1 MFYSIKYN
9 YTQKK
14 MALANHGN
22 VIGTIDLP
30 KIGDR
35 SRFLRAEYVE
45 KVASNIAKGLPLNIL
60 PYDAANTAKYGAK
73 FAYFITVHGVLEDG
87 SKARVTLT
95 GIRPSFDI
103 LYEPRFARKG
113 IDIDAFVTSI
123 GNAVTETNPK
133 IRRGLQL
140 RVHDAK
146 LFNKFQED
154 QNTFVELSFN
164 SLTDRQEI
172 LDLFRE
178 TGYVVCSDDNK
189 SNYLRKLC
197 RDRAINY
204 AAPCE
209 LTNYVV
215 TETHKS
221 TEGVAYYREIEV
233 NVANYRQ
240 LDEPPESLVN
250 SPPLLAAAFDAEMFS
265 DSGNFPRA
273 DRANDYVAIIGL
285 SIGYVGAED
294 TLNIGIYV
302 PSARARGAVHANA
315 SQLYIEAANE
325 SSVLGAFAYVLIR
338 YKPDLITAFNG
349 GEFDWPYI
357 VTRWRKYSQFSP
369 ICQQLSTSELWK
381 TDDASI
387 MSMYFRPE
395 KIKIEAQRFVRSQEL
410 QLPGLLSFDTRNE
423 YRKLYPKDERSSLN
437 YFLKMNNQPLKRDMP
452 IHKLFDILRDG
463 DGAHFALA
471 VDYCVID
478 AKRTFQL
485 MNIRNIVGENIQR
498 AAITR
503 TTLRDSFFRANGV
516 RVRNMVVGRGQELG
530 YRFEVEKRAKAGEQ
544 FVGAFVMTPKTGLY
558 TSRLTVRERIAH
570 RARYADASPHKIECV
585 DDADITQ
592 LQHAVVAR
600 LVARF
605 YADIAALNE
614 TNTQFPDV
622 IRAEFAE
629 AVAKLNADSIADSAA
644 NTLADKIAADIYET
658 PHPIG
663 AVDVESLYPSIIQAL
678 CISPDA
684 MIGDENEM
692 ARLEAK
698 GHVLHHVR
706 FSYCNENVHVA
717 YVRENIAKNE
727 ATTVYGRILFELFR
741 DRKRLKTRLES
752 CKVERDALI
761 KQRTEIGAQIADFDA
776 IANVSKTDSE
786 IGYVSD
792 EDDTKFYPRELTDED
807 GDEAELSDSE
817 SENDVDI
824 KQPSVQQQI
833 ALSRENAEK
842 YLSAAEY
849 ARWTEHT
856 ARYAELTTAIA
867 SRNVM
872 VDSVNAAQNARKVM
886 MNTFYG
892 ILGSDTN
899 SLYRPE
905 IAGSVTAEGQKI
917 WQIMFKKL
925 VEAGATP
932 IYGDTD
938 SVYVTPNAA
947 IYRALDVLYYAG
959 LISKLEYW
967 TRIVERTF
975 VEIKWYT
982 QIINKAFREYTTN
995 DMIRVAYEEV
1005 LWPAKYSRKKK
1016 YGGIAHIKNINFKP
1030 DQLFTRGYD
1039 MYKRNASPLLM
1050 KYGEKVLWS
1059 MFSIDNIST
1068 PLEIT
1073 CDVIRELFTN
1083 NEISLDDFTLTA
1095 TYRPDKNNVP
1105 VQTFVKRM
1113 SEFGKQ
1119 PKPGER
1125 FDYIIVERSRNIYA
1139 INGKRTELKKGDCM
1153 EYKTTV
1159 VEQGLRPNLS
1169 EYFESQICGQLAVF
1183 IAPYIVAPE
1192 DAAINSAITDDERV
1206 KLAREYLEDYI
1217 TQFYT
1222 KEKKLTNRY
1231 KKAYNRIVKHIT
1243 ENIEYTA
1250 GVSSEYLEQTTASK
1264 RYKEKMNAVER
1275 GVAVVCDVARIDEI
1289 SEQNKTLV
1297 KRIVRNVVQ
1306 YTEMNCANVEVDQ
1319 IAHNFYKTIMNN
1331 DAACA
1336 QYRGAHNGTNTTIL
1350 NAFHDAFAAIIHDI
1364 ETDIDNIAKFVEQ
1377 KEKIICETINQ
1388 MRENV
1393 STERE
1398 TDVLNAMCTKFNELN
1413 AENAAFSQHL
1423 NNIIAQ
1429 FYTTYNNLRVTKAVS
1444 RLIALSVE
1452 LPNYRVDI

>member
-1 MFYSIKYN
+1 
-9 YTQKK
+9 
-14 MALANHGN
+14 MALATHGN
-22 VIGTIDLP
+22 VIGTIDLA

-35 SRFLRAEYVE
+35 SRFLRTEYVE
-45 KVASNIAKGLPLNIL
+45 KVASTIANGSPLNIL

-73 FAYFITVHGVLEDG
+73 FAYFVTIQGVLEDG

-113 IDIDAFVTSI
+113 IDIDAFVTII
-123 GNAVTETNPK
+123 GNAVTEKDPK

-140 RVHDAK
+140 RVYDAK
-146 LFNKFQED
+146 LFNKYQED
-154 QNTFVELSFN
+154 KNIFVELSFN
-164 SLTDRQEI
+164 SLGDRQEI
-172 LDLFRE
+172 LDFFRE
-178 TGYVVCSDDNK
+178 SGYVVCSDDNK
-189 SNYLRKLC
+189 SNYIRKLC

-209 LTNYVV
+209 LTDYVV
-215 TETHKS
+215 TETYKS
-221 TEGVAYYREIEV
+221 PEGVAYYREIEV

-250 SPPLLAAAFDAEMFS
+250 SPPLLTAAFDAEMFS

-273 DRANDYVAIIGL
+273 DRANDYVAIIGI
-285 SIGYVGAED
+285 SIGYVSSED
-294 TLNIGIYV
+294 TFNIGIYV
-302 PSARARGAVHANA
+302 PSPRARGYVTANA

-325 SSVLGAFAYVLIR
+325 ASVLGAFAHVLIR
-338 YKPDLITAFNG
+338 FKPDLITAFNG

-357 VTRWRKYSQFSP
+357 VTRWRKYGQFSP
-369 ICQQLSTSELWK
+369 ICQQLSTTEIWK
-381 TDDASI
+381 TDDASL

-410 QLPGLLSFDTRNE
+410 QMPGLLSFDTRNE

-452 IHKLFDILRDG
+452 IHRLFDILREG
-463 DGAHFALA
+463 DGAHFAQA
-471 VDYCVID
+471 NDYCVID

-530 YRFEVEKRAKAGEQ
+530 YRFEVEKRVKAGEQ
-544 FVGAFVMTPKTGLY
+544 FVGAFVMSPKTGLY
-558 TSRLTVRERIAH
+558 TSQLTLRERIAH
-570 RARYADASPHKIECV
+570 LARYGDASPHKITCVACV
-585 DDADITQ
+585 DDADIVK
-592 LQHAVVAR
+592 LEHAIVDR
-600 LVARF
+600 LIARF
-605 YADIAALNE
+605 YADIAALTE
-614 TNTQFPDV
+614 ANTQFPDV

-629 AVAKLNADSIADSAA
+629 AVSVISKSNANAEADTNANSAT
-644 NTLADKIAADIYET
+644 NLAADRIVADIYET

-684 MIGDENEM
+684 MVGDENEM

-698 GHVLHHVR
+698 GVVLHHVR
-706 FSYCNENVHVA
+706 FNYCNENIHVA

-741 DRKRLKTRLES
+741 DRKRLKMRLEA
-752 CKVERDALI
+752 CKVDRDALI
-761 KQRTEIGAQIADFDA
+761 KQRTEIGAQIATYDA
-776 IANVSKTDSE
+776 IASVSKSDSDAS
-786 IGYVSD
+786 YVSD

-807 GDEAELSDSE
+807 GDEAELTDSE

-824 KQPSVQQQI
+824 KPHSVQQI
-833 ALSRENAEK
+833 ALTREAAEK
-842 YLSAAEY
+842 YLSAADY
-849 ARWTEHT
+849 ARWTELT
-856 ARYAELTTAIA
+856 ARYAELTKSIA
-867 SRNVM
+867 AKNVM

-917 WQIMFKKL
+917 WQIMYKKL

-938 SVYVTPNAA
+938 SVYVTPNTA
-947 IYRALDVLYYAG
+947 IYRALDILYYAG
-959 LISKLEYW
+959 HITKLEYW

-982 QIINKAFREYTTN
+982 QVINKAFREYTTN

-1030 DQLFTRGYD
+1030 DQLFTRGYE

-1073 CDVIRELFTN
+1073 CDVVRELFTST
-1083 NEISLDDFTLTA
+1083 EISLDDFTLTA

-1113 SEFGKQ
+1113 AEFGKQ

-1125 FDYIIVERSRNIYA
+1125 FDYIVVERSRNIYA

-1159 VEQGLRPNLS
+1159 IEQGLRPNLS

-1192 DAAINSAITDDERV
+1192 DAAVNSEITDDDRV
-1206 KLAREYLEDYI
+1206 KLAREYLKDYI
-1217 TQFYT
+1217 TQYYT
-1222 KEKKLTNRY
+1222 KEEKLTNRY

-1250 GVSSEYLEQTTASK
+1250 GVSPEFLEQTTASK
-1264 RYKEKMNAVER
+1264 RYKEKMNAVDR
-1275 GVAVVCDVARIDEI
+1275 GVAIVCDVARIDEI

-1306 YTEMNCANVEVDQ
+1306 YTEMNCANIEVDQ
-1319 IAHNFYKTIMNN
+1319 IARNFYETIADNN
-1331 DAACA
+1331 AACA
-1336 QYRGAHNGTNTTIL
+1336 QYRGAHSGTNAAIL
-1350 NAFHDAFAAIIHDI
+1350 RAFHDAFAVIIHDI

-1393 STERE
+1393 STENE
-1398 TDVLNAMCTKFNELN
+1398 TEVLNVMCTKFNELN

-1423 NNIIAQ
+1423 NSIIAQ

-1444 RLIALSVE
+1444 RLIALSDTMRRGE
-1452 LPNYRVDI
+1452 LPYANT